1 MKMGLKWVFSVVL
14 FWGLCG
20 LEASRWD
27 ERWRP
32 STCQDSRTRSLRQRP
47 QCDETQ
53 LAPKNKKEKKIL
65 PVWYLLQHA
74 STSSSSRR
82 VSVVF
87 LLTGVASD
95 ALAQLWAFGENDIP
109 PASFCCLEVRWGW
122 QAFFFFWWG
131 TAPTSSGGALHF
143 TGGSQKLWSGAAA
156 YKGADMERL
165 EAGEVNRCHLSLG
178 RSGSPR
184 TSSPASERFTMRLL
198 FSRLGATAN
207 FGLVSRSSAWWVVV
221 VDAEKWRSRD
231 KVSVRLSHIAN

>member
-1 MKMGLKWVFSVVL
+1 MWRLSLQVFPLNNFPSSNCLFIYCLFIYIFHHKFIFHISFLQMKMGLKWVVSVVL
-14 FWGLCG
+14 FWGLCD

-74 STSSSSRR
+74 STSSASRR
-82 VSVVF
+82 VSVIF

-122 QAFFFFWWG
+122 QAFFFF
-131 TAPTSSGGALHF
+131 F
-143 TGGSQKLWSGAAA
+143 
-156 YKGADMERL
+156 
-165 EAGEVNRCHLSLG
+165 
-178 RSGSPR
+178 
-184 TSSPASERFTMRLL
+184 
-198 FSRLGATAN
+198 
-207 FGLVSRSSAWWVVV
+207 
-221 VDAEKWRSRD
+221 
-231 KVSVRLSHIAN
+231 